1 MPPAS
6 VELVLLPGLDGTGRL
21 FQWLEQALLGRVA
34 TSVVSYPS
42 DPALGYRELIALVE
56 SRMEIK
62 PVVVLGESF
71 SGPIAVELAARHPDQ
86 VKGLILAATFLR
98 SPWPPWMLRAAA
110 RVSIDTVPPGVRNR
124 FLRGPRAD
132 PELDAVINSILSDMP
147 SGVRASRLREVAAVD
162 VSKPFASLRC
172 PVLALQGSRD
182 FVVPRWSLKS
192 AIHHKVNARMTEF
205 VAGHMLLQTKTKE
218 TANEIAAFVQ
228 DIERDL

>member
-1 MPPAS
+1 MPTDRL
-6 VELVLLPGLDGTGRL
+6 ELMLLPGLDGTGRL
-21 FQWLEQALLGRVA
+21 FKWLEQALLGRVA
-34 TSVVSYPS
+34 TSVVSYPA
-42 DPALGYRELIALVE
+42 DPAHGYRELIALVE

-71 SGPIAVELAARHPDQ
+71 SGPIAVELAARHPEQ

-110 RVSIDTVPPGVRNR
+110 QVQIDAVPPRVRNR

-132 PELDAVINSILSDMP
+132 PELDAVINSILSEMP
-147 SGVRASRLREVAAVD
+147 SGVRAARLNEVAAID
-162 VSKPFASLRC
+162 VGQDFVNIRC

-192 AIHHKVNARMTEF
+192 AINLKSNAQMLQF
-205 VAGHMLLQTKTKE
+205 QSGHMLLQTKTTE
-218 TANEIAAFVQ
+218 AANEIAAFVQ
-228 DIERDL
+228 GIERDL

>member
-1 MPPAS
+1 MSAGR

-21 FQWLEQALLGRVA
+21 FQWLEQALEGRVA
-34 TSVVSYPS
+34 TKVVSYPD
-42 DPALGYRELIALVE
+42 DPGLGYREIIALVE
-56 SRMEIK
+56 SRMEVK
-62 PVVVLGESF
+62 PIVVLGESF
-71 SGPIAVELAARHPDQ
+71 SGPIAVELAARHPVH

-98 SPWPPWMLRAAA
+98 SPWPPWMIRAAA
-110 RVSIDTVPPGVRNR
+110 RVNIDSVSPGLRNR

-192 AIHHKVNARMTEF
+192 AIDHKANARMTEF
-205 VAGHMLLQTKTKE
+205 TAGHMLLQTKTKE
-218 TANEIAAFVQ
+218 AANEIAAFVH